1 MSQNFI
7 YTIAT
12 AMEIANKILSDLTA
26 QKAAQEK
33 QPLTNNI
40 EISYYNLRIKKAKTN
55 VITLIDATT
64 GDEKYIDKYT
74 HINKVFTEIEE
85 IETQFKT
92 KYNMS

>member
-12 AMEIANKILSDLTA
+12 AMGIATQILSDLTDE
-26 QKAAQEK
+26 QEAQEK

-40 EISYYNLRIKKAKTN
+40 EISYYNLRIKNAKTN

-74 HINKVFTEIEE
+74 HINKVFTKIEE